1 MSTNEITYKSPR
13 ERRVHRAISKFGDF
27 GATVF
32 EVRKVI
38 GLQVLPGTVNN
49 CIRNLS
55 KRGLVDVAGCTTER
69 ERIGRGYGEAEVYKA
84 RGVANG

>member
-1 MSTNEITYKSPR
+1 MADIIYKSPR
-13 ERRVHRAISKFGDF
+13 ERRVHRVISRFGDC

-38 GLQVLPGTVNN
+38 GLDVLPGTVNN

-55 KRGLVDVAGCTTER
+55 NRGLLAHVGCTTKA
-69 ERIGRGYGEAEVYKA
+69 ERIGRGYGEADVYKA
-84 RGVANG
+84 SAAANG

>member
-1 MSTNEITYKSPR
+1 MSTTEITYKSQR
-13 ERRVHRAISKFGDF
+13 ERRVHRTISKFGDC

-55 KRGLVDVAGCTTER
+55 KRGLVDHVGCTTEA
-69 ERIGRGYGEAEVYKA
+69 ERIGRGYGEADVYKA
-84 RGVANG
+84 RVAVNG

>member
-1 MSTNEITYKSPR
+1 MAGIIYKSPR
-13 ERRVHRAISKFGDF
+13 ERLVHRVISKRGDA

-49 CIRNLS
+49 CVRNLS
-55 KRGLVDVAGCTTER
+55 KRGLVDCVGCTTEGD
-69 ERIGRGYGEAEVYKA
+69 RIGRGYGEADVYKA
-84 RGVANG
+84 RVVANG